1 MASKKQSKVTETTAP
16 AAAPSGLSAIAALKA
31 AVSEPVVSATA
42 GSMAIAAEMSDPA
55 IAGASRKNKSSVVTL
70 GADPKILSVA
80 AEAAEIRVQMAKLTT
95 LFQSKESQLRDYGKE
110 KRKAYN
116 KLFRTDI
123 TTVSVPYSVEVPR
136 TDDSATPGRETRYVQ
151 VICSNKYSVAAEP
164 IIKGDE
170 ALGEWKGKLFNF
182 ETTKVLKPNAEEIIR
197 NVLSESGIQGEALD
211 KAMNLLLEEK
221 TKVSTVEDYERL
233 EQDAP
238 EPVRAFLA
246 QTVTR
251 QQPGLK
257 FPNEE
262 V

>member
-1 MASKKQSKVTETTAP
+1 MASKKQSKTETKAPVAAP
-16 AAAPSGLSAIAALKA
+16 AGLSAIAALKA
-31 AVSEPVVSATA
+31 AVSEPVVAAGA
-42 GSMAIAAEMSDPA
+42 GSLAIAAEMSDPA

-80 AEAAEIRVQMAKLTT
+80 SEAAEIKVQMAKLSA
-95 LFQSKESQLRDYGKE
+95 LFQSKESALRDYGKD

-116 KLFRTDI
+116 RLFRTDI

-136 TDDSATPGRETRYVQ
+136 SDDSPTPGRETRYVQ

-164 IIKGDE
+164 VIKGDE
-170 ALGEWKGKLFNF
+170 ALGEWKAKLFNF

-197 NVLSESGIQGEALD
+197 NVLSESGIQGEALE

-233 EQDAP
+233 EQEAP
-238 EPVRAFLA
+238 ETVRAFLA

-251 QQPGLK
+251 QHPGLK